1 MMLKKFIKSLSVGT
15 LVALSISSQSF
26 ASAWDDYK
34 AKYLQQDGAI
44 VDTGNNNMSH
54 SEGQGYGLMFALA
67 YADVMALILSLIKT
81 MLQMVTYL
89 LLGL

>member
-26 ASAWDDYK
+26 ASAWDHYK

-67 YADVMALILSLIKT
+67 YDYKESFEKIKS
-81 MLQMVTYL
+81 YL
-89 LLGL
+89 EKIKD